1 MRAADQWARIEE
13 ALDEGWAE
21 VRLSFTPEGPASE
34 AAAVLGPLQPGL
46 VGDQLRFDVVRA
58 GGAPERLRNILWRL
72 DRKRIWGTLAL
83 VEAASPAP
91 PAATEPEEV
100 PEPRTTLTEAWEVA
114 VSELPPGWSDLLCEL
129 ELDSSDHLPRAAL
142 LGAPLNPTRVPDES
156 ALRFRASGK
165 QGYGASPLMVR
176 RCLERMDAERIAGG
190 ISVVYELS
198 DTENAVTQGPVW
210 RLAGR
215 SV

>member
-13 ALDEGWAE
+13 GLEEGWAE
-21 VRLSFTPEGPASE
+21 VRLSFTAEGPASE

-46 VGDQLRFDVVRA
+46 VGDELRFDVVRS

-83 VEAASPAP
+83 VEVASTAPA
-91 PAATEPEEV
+91 AATEPEQT
-100 PEPRTTLTEAWEVA
+100 EPRRTLVECWEEA
-114 VSELPPGWSDLLCEL
+114 VSALPPGWSDLLCEL

-156 ALRFRASGK
+156 ALRFRVSGK

-176 RCLERMDAERIAGG
+176 RCLERMDAEGVAGEVG
-190 ISVVYELS
+190 VVYELS

>member
-13 ALDEGWAE
+13 GLDEGWTE
-21 VRLSFTPEGPASE
+21 VRLSFTPEGAPSE

-46 VGDQLRFDVVRA
+46 VGDELRFDVPRS

-72 DRKRIWGTLAL
+72 DRKRVWGTLAL
-83 VEAASPAP
+83 VEATSPV
-91 PAATEPEEV
+91 PAAGTAPVETEP
-100 PEPRTTLTEAWEVA
+100 RRTLTEAWEDA
-114 VSELPPGWSDLLCEL
+114 VSELPTGWSDLLCEL
-129 ELDSSDHLPRAAL
+129 QLDSSDHLPRAAL

-156 ALRFRASGK
+156 ALRFRVSGK

-176 RCLERMDAERIAGG
+176 RCLERMDGDGIAGG
-190 ISVVYELS
+190 IGVLYELS